1 MMIAIPLGYFVSIFL
16 MIAGFMNGAEFL
28 TNRPSDITRAELL
41 AQLSLAAWPLIAGTC
56 VLLLIQIAKQIE
68 NLRLEADYLPE
79 EKPAPKKKKKVV
91 NHEDDDDEKTPD
103 FKPVMP
109 KPEPK
114 PEPTPKPMPAPA
126 SPQNPAPPTVP
137 DIPVQPPVKPIA
149 PEAAPIP
156 ASSTRTPLYP
166 NSPIPGGGR
175 VPQAPPPMPPQ
186 ADGIANL
193 PSGGKRAPRKGEN
206 QGLSF
211 FKVD

>member
-1 MMIAIPLGYFVSIFL
+1 MIIAIPLGYFVSIFL
-16 MIAGFMNGAEFL
+16 IIAGFMNGAEL
-28 TNRPSDITRAELL
+28 LANRPPDITRAQLL
-41 AQLSLAAWPLIAGTC
+41 TQLSLAAWPLIAGTC

-68 NLRLEADYLPE
+68 NLHLAANCSPE

-91 NHEDDDDEKTPD
+91 KHEEEDEEDDDAPA

-109 KPEPK
+109 KAEPKAEPK
-114 PEPTPKPMPAPA
+114 PAAAAPR
-126 SPQNPAPPTVP
+126 NPAPPSVP
-137 DIPVQPPVKPIA
+137 NIPVQPPVQPIA
-149 PEAAPIP
+149 PAAAPIP
-156 ASSTRTPLYP
+156 PSSTRTPLYP

-206 QGLSF
+206 QGLNF